1 MEMLKSLKEH
11 GKKMAVVSNKY
22 CKATEHLCRTFFNGY
37 IDVAIGENENI
48 RKKPAPDTV
57 LEAMKRLGADKGST
71 VYVGDSEVD
80 IATAHNCGIPCIS
93 VLWGFRDKTFLTE
106 NGGTMFAKS
115 PEEIFSRVSSAQGII
130 FPSKTKSFRKMRPAW
145 HSCCAELT
153 FSQASVWRSMYS
165 CTCSL

>member
-1 MEMLKSLKEH
+1 
-11 GKKMAVVSNKY
+11 MAVVSNKY

-115 PEEIFSRVSSAQGII
+115 PEEIFR
-130 FPSKTKSFRKMRPAW
+130 
-145 HSCCAELT
+145 E
-153 FSQASVWRSMYS
+153 
-165 CTCSL
+165 